1 MYLGA
6 LPAKSSSRTG
16 FYSTYSGLL
25 YEKHR
30 SQFSAAFWNFTAF
43 LMNYPVFNNLGYMW
57 NFGFAAFLFLGLQL
71 ITGFLLSMHYIA
83 HADLAFN
90 SVEQIMREVNNG
102 WLLRYLHANGASF
115 FFICVFAHMLR
126 GLFYESYGGPRR
138 DTWLVGVAIF
148 ALLIATAFT
157 GYVLP

>member
-1 MYLGA
+1 
-6 LPAKSSSRTG
+6 
-16 FYSTYSGLL
+16 
-25 YEKHR
+25 
-30 SQFSAAFWNFTAF
+30 
-43 LMNYPVFNNLGYMW
+43 
-57 NFGFAAFLFLGLQL
+57 
-71 ITGFLLSMHYIA
+71 MHYIA

-115 FFICVFAHMLR
+115 FFICIFAHMIR
-126 GLFYESYGGPRR
+126 GLYYESYAGLRR
-138 DTWLVGVAIF
+138 DTWLVGVLIF